1 MLDQAELPYEGE
13 ANYWDWANKD
23 FQNRKDMLSD
33 LIKKYRDILGL
44 EIINP
49 EGGYTCMA
57 NMEKGIKNVPLKYYY
72 AN

>member
-1 MLDQAELPYEGE
+1 MLCE
-13 ANYWDWANKD
+13 
-23 FQNRKDMLSD
+23 